1 MNKRIILS
9 NLNMPLLIVMS
20 LLLIVGLANLYSAT
34 VPRDGS
40 AQIFLTQIYWFLIGT
55 LLLFSMLFIDYRSLD
70 RFAYIIYFFAL
81 VLLILVAVNGKTS
94 MGGRR
99 WLYLGSL
106 SIQPSEFMKIA
117 LILALSKYLSSSEQ
131 DKPKGFS
138 QLWIA
143 FLMFLVPAVLV
154 LKQPDLGTAIIIC
167 AISFS
172 LIIISNVKWH
182 VLLSVSL
189 TGIVLFIFSFRFL
202 LKNYQK
208 KRIESFI
215 NPEADLLGSG
225 YHANQ
230 SMIAVG
236 SGRGTGK
243 GFMGSTQSQF
253 SFLPE
258 QHTDFIFSVFA
269 EEWGFAGVFLT
280 FGLFF
285 FLMALILDV
294 SKNAKDKFGVFVSI
308 GVFFLVFWHFIINIG
323 MIAGLLP
330 VVGVTLPFFSAGGSS
345 LISQFIGMGLV
356 FNISMR
362 RFSF

>member
-1 MNKRIILS
+1 MNRRLIIS
-9 NLNMPLLIVMS
+9 NLNMPLLIVIS
-20 LLLIVGLANLYSAT
+20 LLIVVGLANLYSAT

-40 AQIFLTQIYWFLIGT
+40 AQIFLTQIYWFLIGLSCLFLT
-55 LLLFSMLFIDYRSLD
+55 LVIDYRSLD
-70 RFAYIIYFFAL
+70 RFAYIIYIFAFI
-81 VLLILVAVNGKTS
+81 LLILVAIKGKTA

-99 WLYLGSL
+99 WLYIGPL

-117 LILALSKYLSSSEQ
+117 SILALSKYLSSSDQE
-131 DKPKGFS
+131 KPKGFKE
-138 QLWIA
+138 LWIP
-143 FLMFLVPAVLV
+143 FVMFLAPAVLI

-172 LIIISNVKWH
+172 LILFSKVKWH
-182 VLLSVSL
+182 VLVTVMIS
-189 TGIVLFIFSFRFL
+189 GILFFVFSFRFI

-236 SGRGTGK
+236 SGRGSGK

-258 QHTDFIFSVFA
+258 QHTDFIFSVYS

-308 GVFFLVFWHFIINIG
+308 GVFFMLFWHFVINIG

-345 LISQFIGMGLV
+345 LITIFIGMGLV
-356 FNISMR
+356 FNINMR